1 MTVLDDPS
9 LIARARGGDA
19 EAYGQLY
26 ERHVGVALGV
36 ARRITDHDAE
46 DVVSD
51 AFARTFAV
59 LRDGGGPDV
68 AFRPYVLRAVR
79 NAAVDRHRREG
90 RVDPVGTVDE
100 AQTPLHQDRESG
112 DPVVDRLERELAV
125 RAFDSL
131 PERWRTVL
139 WHTEVQGEAPAQVAP
154 LLGISPRAVAQLAV
168 RAREGL
174 RTAWLREHAQHV
186 PAGHQEVVAMLAPSV
201 RSSLGRRDRRALDEH
216 LAACPGCRRV
226 QDELVEVN
234 STLRAAVLPAVV
246 GLTAAQLGWLGPTAG
261 HASAGTA
268 GAGTAAGTVDAP
280 TGGEAG
286 GAGAGGGAATAGEG
300 GAGGTG
306 AGSAGGHGL
315 AAAAAGAL
323 SHPVAVGAVALAV
336 AATGLGGYALWDTL
350 REPRTAQVGTA
361 PTGSVRTPSS
371 AGGPADRG
379 AGPPTGS
386 SGAPAPSAPPAS
398 GTGTGEAPPSTAA
411 TSAPSPPGS
420 ASSGPPPTATS
431 SSSVPS
437 CGQGGAPAPSSTGA
451 PSAAPSGPSS
461 GPSSCGSSPS
471 TSSSSPS
478 RSSTTSS
485 GSPSGSSSSGPPSS
499 SSSSSGSPTPSA
511 SSSGR
516 HATPD
521 G

>member
-36 ARRITDHDAE
+36 ARRITDRDAE

-59 LRDGGGPDV
+59 LREGGGPDV

-186 PAGHQEVVAMLAPSV
+186 PAGHEEVVAMLAPSV
-201 RSSLGRRDRRALDEH
+201 RSSLGRRDRRALEEH
-216 LAACPGCRRV
+216 LAACPGCRHV

-234 STLRAAVLPAVV
+234 ATLRAAVLPAVL
-246 GLTAAQLGWLGPTAG
+246 GLTAEQLGWLGPAG
-261 HASAGTA
+261 GGTGAAGTA
-268 GAGTAAGTVDAP
+268 SASGAP
-280 TGGEAG
+280 AG
-286 GAGAGGGAATAGEG
+286 GAGA
-300 GAGGTG
+300 
-306 AGSAGGHGL
+306 AGGHGL
-315 AAAAAGAL
+315 AAAVSGAI
-323 SHPVAVGAVALAV
+323 SHPVATGAVALAV
-336 AATGLGGYALWDTL
+336 AASGLGGYALWDTL
-350 REPRTAQVGTA
+350 REPRTARVSTSSADG
-361 PTGSVRTPSS
+361 VRTPS
-371 AGGPADRG
+371 
-379 AGPPTGS
+379 PTDEPVAES
-386 SGAPAPSAPPAS
+386 TARPTAPAGTAAPSVPPGS
-398 GTGTGEAPPSTAA
+398 GTWTGEASPSSPA
-411 TSAPSPPGS
+411 TSAPTSRGGTSS
-420 ASSGPPPTATS
+420 ALSTSTSSGSTS
-431 SSSVPS
+431 SSSGPS
-437 CGQGGAPAPSSTGA
+437 CGEDGAPPPSPTSAPTGA
-451 PSAAPSGPSS
+451 SS
-461 GPSSCGSSPS
+461 GASPSSCGSS
-471 TSSSSPS
+471 SSSPP
-478 RSSTTSS
+478 RSGTSS
-485 GSPSGSSSSGPPSS
+485 SGSSSSTSSSTSAPSS
-499 SSSSSGSPTPSA
+499 TSSSRP
-511 SSSGR
+511 
-516 HATPD
+516 ATPD